1 MSADLHAPLGQGRK
15 PAKGPRRRPSAATVI
30 GSLALVSVLGLST
43 YSAVVPLP
51 LRQFAETSPP
61 ESGVEE
67 QTGQVST
74 EPAPAGSKENFTTSR
89 PLGGAV
95 VERTTT
101 DDGSVVT
108 KFSPKPRDGNGP
120 VLIDNQ
126 RLGQDSRVAALP
138 NDELLEDTPDGRLP
152 IIGPDGLR
160 PVEQYARP
168 WSGAR
173 TTRVAIVVGGIG
185 LSQTGSQRAI
195 RELPEEVT
203 LAFAATGNSLSRW
216 MQEARRKGHEI
227 LLQVPFEPFD
237 YPANNPGLGTLLT
250 SDTPAESLKKLH
262 QAMGRITNYTGI
274 MNYMGAKFMSDG
286 TAFEPVMRDIG
297 GRGLL
302 FLDDGSTARSLTDSF
317 AKAIGMPY
325 AQGTLLLDGQPEKAA
340 VLAKLD
346 ELERIARRN
355 GQAIGTAAA
364 FDETIA
370 AIRQWSEEAAGRGI
384 EIVGVSAL
392 AAETGQ

>member
-15 PAKGPRRRPSAATVI
+15 PAKSPRRRPSAATVI

-237 YPANNPGLGTLLT
+237 YPANNPGRGTLLT

-302 FLDDGSTARSLTDSF
+302 FLDDGSTARSLADSF

-355 GQAIGTAAA
+355 GHAIGTAAA

-370 AIRQWSEEAAGRGI
+370 AIRQWSEEATGRGI